1 MEESNMNKIN
11 LRNSDGKIY
20 TGWYIVLMGVL
31 LMSFAYSCVVSV
43 SGVFMVPVTEEL
55 GIKIGDF
62 SIWVTI
68 MSIVSIIFLSVIS
81 KVFSQKTIKKLMII
95 CCFCG
100 IAGFL
105 GFATSNSL
113 MQFYISSVPLGICF
127 GGLTTTPSALLV
139 NNWFPASI
147 RGKALGF
154 LFGGNSLLVMGLI
167 PVINAVVQNLGWRTA
182 YYALAA
188 TLLVICLPLI
198 IRFAIWSPEMTGEKL
213 AGASDSEEEVVSG
226 EKAEGIS
233 FKDGLKS
240 PATWLMFISGTL
252 LVIASSAIL
261 GHSQPFLM
269 MNGYSA
275 IFASNVTSIMIG
287 ICVVTCAVVGAL
299 NDRYGLKAAV
309 IISSISFVLAYIAQI
324 FIPGGGII
332 MVALFILFYGIGC
345 PAVNIVSPLFASH
358 MFGPKDVGAFI
369 GYINLF
375 ISMGGAIGI
384 SLVGKLYDITGTYIT
399 PFWICAGILFVSFLI
414 RIVCASEKYSY
425 KNRIK

>member
-1 MEESNMNKIN
+1 MKKIN
-11 LRNSDGKIY
+11 LRNSEGKIY
-20 TGWYIVLMGVL
+20 TGWYIVLMGIL

-43 SGVFMVPVTEEL
+43 SGVFMIPVTEEL

-62 SIWVTI
+62 SVWVTI
-68 MSIVSIIFLSVIS
+68 MSIVSILFLSLIS
-81 KVFSQKTIKKLMII
+81 KVFSQRTIKRVMII

-100 IAGFL
+100 IIGFL
-105 GFATSNSL
+105 GFATSKSL
-113 MQFYISSVPLGICF
+113 IQFYISSVPLGICF

-154 LFGGNSLLVMGLI
+154 LFGGNSLLVMGII
-167 PVINAVVQNLGWRTA
+167 PVLNAVVQNLGWRTA
-182 YYALAA
+182 YFALAG

-198 IRFAIWSPEMTGEKL
+198 IRFAVWSPEMTGEKL
-213 AGASDSEEEVVSG
+213 SG
-226 EKAEGIS
+226 IADNNNTPVADTAADGIS

-261 GHSQPFLM
+261 GHAQPFLM
-269 MNGYSA
+269 MNGYSDT
-275 IFASNVTSIMIG
+275 FASNVTSIMIG
-287 ICVVTCAVVGAL
+287 ICVVTCAVIGAL
-299 NDRYGLKAAV
+299 NDKYGLKTAV
-309 IISSISFVLAYIAQI
+309 IISSISFILAYVAQI

-332 MVALFILFYGIGC
+332 MVILFILFYGIGC
-345 PAVNIVSPLFASH
+345 PAINIVSPLFASH

-375 ISMGGAIGI
+375 ISVGGAIGI
-384 SLVGKLYDITGTYIT
+384 SLVGKLYDITGTYII
-399 PFWICAGILFVSFLI
+399 PFWICAGILFVSFVI
-414 RIVCASEKYSY
+414 RIICSSDKYNY
-425 KNRIK
+425 KNKLK